1 MKKSYIILFVLFLLF
16 LNKSLYADISE
27 CIDYF
32 NKGKYKESFNACS
45 SLALAG
51 DTDALNHIA
60 MLNLFGKGVEK
71 NINKAIN
78 LYKIA
83 AEENNSQAQNNLGN
97 FYYKGKIIEQD
108 LVEAAFWYYLA
119 SQEYSDLI
127 KKVENIK
134 KQLNKFEISKLN
146 EKLDNWE
153 RFGFDEP
160 QEIDLSNI
168 PLPSEIPNTYRITG
182 SGSGFFVTSYG
193 ELLTNYHVVD
203 GCRAI
208 TVIINN
214 KRYSAKIINY
224 EYDKDKID
232 KDLALLKINFFNQ
245 QHATF
250 QNYPVKLGQQILV
263 SGYPLFDIFES
274 LQTTPGIISS
284 LSAWKSKNGIQF
296 TAPIQPGN
304 SGGPI
309 FSNKGRVLG
318 VVVASSQNL
327 KMMELIG
334 EDKLP
339 QNLNFGIKNKIIKNF
354 LSRSTKNHKVIKDK
368 KILDTEELADLAKIV
383 TRPIECW
390 K

>member
-1 MKKSYIILFVLFLLF
+1 M
-16 LNKSLYADISE
+16 
-27 CIDYF
+27 
-32 NKGKYKESFNACS
+32 
-45 SLALAG
+45 ALA
-51 DTDALNHIA
+51 TLN
-60 MLNLFGKGVEK
+60 
-71 NINKAIN
+71 
-78 LYKIA
+78 
-83 AEENNSQAQNNLGN
+83 
-97 FYYKGKIIEQD
+97 
-108 LVEAAFWYYLA
+108 
-119 SQEYSDLI
+119 
-127 KKVENIK
+127 
-134 KQLNKFEISKLN
+134 
-146 EKLDNWE
+146 
-153 RFGFDEP
+153 
-160 QEIDLSNI
+160 
-168 PLPSEIPNTYRITG
+168 
-182 SGSGFFVTSYG
+182 
-193 ELLTNYHVVD
+193 
-203 GCRAI
+203 
-208 TVIINN
+208 
-214 KRYSAKIINY
+214 
-224 EYDKDKID
+224 
-232 KDLALLKINFFNQ
+232 
-245 QHATF
+245 
-250 QNYPVKLGQQILV
+250 KLGQEILV